1 MTNTTRPSATQAA
14 QAVAAGSDEATK
26 RLVCRGVLR
35 EAGKICMNIGGGT
48 LIEGVE
54 EVVFIDTL
62 QKVFL
67 DYLEAKRT
75 REHGAVY
82 VGITANLHDSV
93 ARAAETI
100 AASPAKDQEQAAA

>member
-1 MTNTTRPSATQAA
+1 MTTNSRPSATMAA

-26 RLVCRGVLR
+26 RLACRGVLR
-35 EAGKICMNIGGGT
+35 EAGKLCMQIGGGT
-48 LIEGVE
+48 LVEGVE